1 MLLERFVKRIHDA
14 DSPPLIMGILNVTP
28 DSFYDGGRYNSID
41 AALFRVERMLE
52 EGVDVVDVG
61 GESTRPGS
69 DPVPLDEE
77 LKRVV
82 PVVEAIVKRFPE
94 LPVSV
99 DTYKARVAEE
109 ALGVGAVLVNDV
121 SACRFDEAMLDV
133 LAHYK
138 PVVCLMH
145 MKGTPKDMQQ
155 SPFYE
160 DVIGEV
166 KGFLKERAR
175 IVKEKAMLPDDRIV
189 VDPGIGFGKRLID
202 NLTILDRLEEFSD
215 IAPVLVGPSRKSFI
229 GMILDLPPDE
239 RLEGTLSAVAISVY
253 KGARIVRVH
262 DVKEAKR
269 AALVAWEIARCGKS
283 SC

>member
-1 MLLERFVKRIHDA
+1 MLLERLVKRIHDTA
-14 DSPPLIMGILNVTP
+14 SPPLIMGILNVTP
-28 DSFYDGGRYNSID
+28 DSFYDGGKYNSID
-41 AALFRVERMLE
+41 AALFRVEKMLE

-82 PVVEAIVKRFPE
+82 PVVEAIVKRFSE
-94 LPVSV
+94 LSVSV
-99 DTYKARVAEE
+99 DTYKAKVAEE
-109 ALGVGAVLVNDV
+109 ALGAGAVLVNDV
-121 SACRFDEAMLDV
+121 SACRFDEAMMDV
-133 LAHYK
+133 LVRYK

-155 SPFYE
+155 SPFYK

-189 VDPGIGFGKRLID
+189 VDPGIGFGKRLVD

-229 GMILDLPPDE
+229 GMILDLPPVE

-269 AALVAWEIARCGKS
+269 AALVAWEIAKCGKS